1 MIQLN
6 WRQLL
11 EEAKMKELNMLLAQ
25 IAEEEQQDVI
35 DAEYESY
42 MDNMMAQYNMMM
54 YEAQS
59 YDYDATFY
67 GEH

>member
-25 IAEEEQQDVI
+25 IAEDEQQEVI

-42 MDNMMAQYNMMM
+42 MNHMMAQYNMMM

-59 YDYDATFY
+59 YDYDAIFY
-67 GEH
+67 GEQ

>member
-25 IAEEEQQDVI
+25 IAEDEQQEVI

-54 YEAQS
+54 YEANS
-59 YDYDATFY
+59 YNNDAIFY
-67 GEH
+67 GEQ

>member
-42 MDNMMAQYNMMM
+42 MDNMMAQYNMML

-59 YDYDATFY
+59 YDNDAIFY